1 MKQSRKRVALV
12 TGGYSGEA
20 VISYKS
26 AETMMANLDKDVWEV
41 YLIDI
46 RKDGWFQRD
55 EKGREWPVDK
65 NDFSIIQDGQR
76 LLFDVVLVGLHGTP
90 GEDGKLQGY
99 LDCLG
104 IPYTTCDAA
113 TSALTFNKRYTVAVA
128 AFAGISVAK
137 SLHLFRQHPT
147 EPDNI
152 LAQLKLPVFV
162 KPNNGGSSIGM
173 SKVTSPSE
181 LSPALEKAFREDEQV
196 LVEEFIEGRE
206 FTIGVFR
213 HKGEIITLPITEVIA
228 ENEFFDFEAKYQGKS
243 QEITPAQVDESVAA
257 QVRAEASRAYT
268 VFNCRGVVRM
278 DFIYHEAS
286 SRPFLLEINTVP
298 GQSEASI
305 VPQQVRAMGWTLRQ
319 FYGALLEESLSEK

>member
-1 MKQSRKRVALV
+1 MLQKKRQVALV
-12 TGGYSGEA
+12 TGGYSGES

-26 AETMMANLDKDVWEV
+26 AETMKANLDKEAWDV

-46 RKDGWFQRD
+46 RKDGWFYRD
-55 EKGREWPVDK
+55 EVGSETPVDK
-65 NDFSIIQDGQR
+65 NDFSVTINGKKQT
-76 LLFDVVLVGLHGTP
+76 FDVVLIGLHGTP

-104 IPYTTCDAA
+104 IPYTSCDAA

-137 SLHLFRQHPT
+137 SLHLFRQHPM
-147 EPDNI
+147 EPDAI
-152 LAQLKLPVFV
+152 LAALKLPVFV

-173 SKVTSPSE
+173 SKVTRSE
-181 LSPALEKAFREDEQV
+181 ELLAALQKAFQEDEQV

-213 HKGEIITLPITEVIA
+213 YEGRIITLPITEVIA
-228 ENEFFDFEAKYQGKS
+228 ENEFFDFEAKYMGKS
-243 QEITPAQVDESVAA
+243 KEITPAQVAEEVAA
-257 QVRAEASRAYT
+257 IIRSEASKAYA

-278 DFIYHEAS
+278 DFIFNEAS

-305 VPQQVRAMGWTLRQ
+305 VPQQVLAMGWTLRQ
-319 FYGALLEESLSEK
+319 FYGALLNESLSEY